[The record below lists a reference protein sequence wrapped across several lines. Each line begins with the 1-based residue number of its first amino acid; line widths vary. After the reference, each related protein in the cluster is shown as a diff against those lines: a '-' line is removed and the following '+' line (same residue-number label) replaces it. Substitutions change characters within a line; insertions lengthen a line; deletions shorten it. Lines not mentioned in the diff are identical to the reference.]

1 MRTSSRATYAFAG
14 NRLGLLVTKGGVLIK
29 DFPVRGLSSFQP
41 DAQQPPSESSNLD
54 HHDSTRRQRLTVML
68 PQIRLR
74 LDNTHQGSILNTMIS
89 CRSAYRLGQEISSRF
104 SARNVT
110 SLPRTP
116 IVLRQNAAGSRR
128 FASTNG
134 GTSSHSNSTSW
145 TSLNIGLAGVLGLTS
160 LATALTLIRPPA
172 AVVLDSVKTPSLS
185 KNGSAAVGTENP
197 ATASPEDIRKAIAEL
212 QSALSGKV
220 VTDHDS
226 LVTYGSSPNSYH
238 PASPHAV
245 AVRVHSTEDVV
256 KVVNVARKYQI
267 PIVPYSGA
275 TSLEGHYSGV
285 SAA

>member
-1 MRTSSRATYAFAG
+1 MLLQVPL
-14 NRLGLLVTKGGVLIK
+14 RLGY
-29 DFPVRGLSSFQP
+29 
-41 DAQQPPSESSNLD
+41 
-54 HHDSTRRQRLTVML
+54 
-68 PQIRLR
+68 
-74 LDNTHQGSILNTMIS
+74 THQDSILNMLVS
-89 CRSAYRLGQEISSRF
+89 CRSVCRLGQEIPSRF
-104 SARNVT
+104 PARSVT

-116 IVLRQNAAGSRR
+116 IVLRQNAVGSRR

-134 GTSSHSNSTSW
+134 GTSSHSNGTSW
-145 TSLNIGLAGVLGLTS
+145 TSLNVGLAGVLGLTG
-160 LATALTLIRPPA
+160 LATALILIRPPA
-172 AVVLDSVKTPSLS
+172 AVVLDSVKAPSLS
-185 KNGSAAVGTENP
+185 KNGSVPVETESL

-212 QSALSGKV
+212 QTALPGKV

-256 KVVNVARKYQI
+256 KVVNVARKYRI

-285 SAA
+285 SAI